1 MSKPTSI
8 LKKQRQNK
16 PDNDRFNESVT
27 DWHQPNDL
35 DLMPIKPMYSPIGT
49 PPKLRTYVIDLSTF
63 NKNIKIIIIKLFK
76 K

>member
-49 PPKLRTYVIDLSTF
+49 PPKLRTYVIDLSTS
-63 NKNIKIIIIKLFK
+63 NKNTKIIIIKL
-76 K
+76 